1 MNKQHEKN
9 VFQGIEIV
17 KQEEKDSAG
26 WIPIVYGMDESN
38 TPPEDKDILLSFSNF
53 SLPAVGHYTDGA
65 FYVGDDDNPIASYG
79 VFVNAWMPLPEPFK
93 EDTDD

>member
-38 TPPEDKDILLSFSNF
+38 TPPEGKCILLSFSNF
-53 SLPAVGHYTDGA
+53 SLPAVGRYEDGS
-65 FYVGDDDNPIASYG
+65 FFLGGEDEPLTQYDVY
-79 VFVNAWMPLPEPFK
+79 VNAWQPLPECYK
-93 EDTDD
+93 ENES